1 MPSRG
6 VKSGTWYCKLPCAGN
21 YALRPDITG
30 HAARNEEVA
39 SSISHLACWRLGAC
53 SVGTFW
59 CESVFFV
66 GIPAMLVASGI
77 AGGARLPWKIP
88 LRDTLAYI
96 AISVATVIAVIVYAY
111 LTK

>member
-1 MPSRG
+1 
-6 VKSGTWYCKLPCAGN
+6 
-21 YALRPDITG
+21 
-30 HAARNEEVA
+30 
-39 SSISHLACWRLGAC
+39 
-53 SVGTFW
+53 
-59 CESVFFV
+59 
-66 GIPAMLVASGI
+66 MLVASGI